1 MAEINKIICV
11 NHGGNPIGLSN
22 FYMATEVSIYKG
34 IGRIPICK
42 KCLFEM
48 AQNYYDKYKDMKL
61 VIYYMCRKI
70 DVPFNSNIYEGALT
84 EGLDD
89 AQKVFQSYIT
99 QYNSLGRKNNIFF
112 PFDEG
117 EHIEINHY
125 RREDE
130 LQEEDLDDDML
141 IKVESSRD
149 NIKMTKEDLM
159 IKKDIIEML
168 EYDPFEGYPEAD
180 QKFLYNDLYNYLG
193 DEDVVEDAYLVSQI
207 IQIVNNNNQIRKIDY
222 LISTYTAN
230 TELLIKNDTKIKSL
244 NATKKDIAK
253 TNNDI
258 AKENE
263 ISVKNRKGSNIKKSS
278 LTVMMDY
285 LRGIGFEDAEVDY
298 YDQKKAYGMQRAA
311 DISMKAIAE
320 QIQFDENDINEIII
334 EQRKMIREMESQI
347 LDLEEENRQ
356 LRVEIEKYKKK
367 LTSDNHLFFI

>member
-22 FYMATEVSIYKG
+22 FYMATEVSVFKG
-34 IGRIPICK
+34 IGYIPICK

-48 AQNYYDKYKDMKL
+48 ANNYYDKYKDMKL

-70 DVPFNSNIYEGALT
+70 DIAFNSNIYEGAFT
-84 EGLDD
+84 EGVDN

-99 QYNSLGRKNNIFF
+99 QYNSLGRKNNIYF

-117 EHIEINHY
+117 EHIEVNQFKTNSEI
-125 RREDE
+125 
-130 LQEEDLDDDML
+130 QEESLDDEAI
-141 IKVESSRD
+141 IKIESSRD

-244 NATKKDIAK
+244 NSTKKDIAK

-263 ISVKNRKGSNIKKSS
+263 ISVKSRKGSNIKKSS

-285 LRGIGFEDAEVDY
+285 LKNIGFEDAEVDY

-311 DISMKAIAE
+311 NISMKAMAE

-334 EQRKMIREMESQI
+334 EQRKMIKDMENKI
-347 LDLEEENRQ
+347 LDLEEKNRQ
-356 LRVEIEKYKKK
+356 LNVDMEKYKKK
-367 LTSDNHLFFI
+367 